1 MTTIKAVAGLTE
13 AIRRADDEALRLGL
27 LLTLVVICD
36 SQFLT
41 PDQLREQH
49 DLGYGART
57 HYEMSGSR
65 RTDMFNRVNPDY
77 LLRGRLSRALSS
89 LSFNSIVSGFFPFW
103 SIVLIALALVAL
115 TVAVMGLIGY
125 LLGCRRPTPEELYA
139 SEFQQIT
146 PDDEFLLG
154 EGAVMQVDETKPFS
168 NGHYGDPN
176 ADFPYKPSPPTSR
189 TRIGQSD
196 EDMV

>member
-1 MTTIKAVAGLTE
+1 MTFIKATAGLLIT
-13 AIRRADDEALRLGL
+13 I
-27 LLTLVVICD
+27 VVICNG
-36 SQFLT
+36 QFLT

-65 RTDMFNRVNPDY
+65 RTDMFGRVNPDY
-77 LLRGRLSRALSS
+77 LFR
-89 LSFNSIVSGFFPFW
+89 GFFPFW
-103 SIVLIALALVAL
+103 SLVAIALALLFL
-115 TVAVMGLIGY
+115 TIAIIGLIGH

-139 SEFQQIT
+139 NEFQGIT

-154 EGAVMQVDETKPFS
+154 AGEVTDANESKIPILDNNQRYDS
-168 NGHYGDPN
+168 
-176 ADFPYKPSPPTSR
+176 SPRGER
-189 TRIGQSD
+189 TRIGQSN

>member
-1 MTTIKAVAGLTE
+1 MIH
-13 AIRRADDEALRLGL
+13 LGL
-27 LLTLVVICD
+27 LITIVAICH

-49 DLGYGART
+49 DLGFGART

-65 RTDMFNRVNPDY
+65 RTDMFNRINPDY
-77 LLRGRLSRALSS
+77 LLRGNYFKNISRKKYTSVL
-89 LSFNSIVSGFFPFW
+89 LKFFHLGFFPFW
-103 SIVLIALALVAL
+103 SVAL
-115 TVAVMGLIGY
+115 LAFALTFLAIAVIGVIGY
-125 LLGCRRPTPEELYA
+125 LLGCRRPTPEELYEI
-139 SEFQQIT
+139 EFGQTT

-154 EGAVMQVDETKPFS
+154 GGGVTTSTDVKIPINRYLDDDQR
-168 NGHYGDPN
+168 
-176 ADFPYKPSPPTSR
+176 DFQYDSSPRAER